1 MKTIFILSFL
11 LPSLIIAQVDST
23 KSKIKKNEL
32 TINTF
37 ELIIG
42 GVLPISYERFID
54 DGQSV
59 SLKAYFFD
67 KAYADF
73 GNSNNNVVS
82 LQVYYNL
89 YFSEKKQNAGFYFS
103 PFLKYTKGNYVNS
116 YYYYDYSNNMG
127 YTKSEKLN
135 VNAAITGFGI
145 GYKYLWRK
153 KLSFALNIDL
163 GRVLNEQNYYK
174 QREVVQI
181 RTGLNVGV
189 RF

>member
-1 MKTIFILSFL
+1 MIIF
-11 LPSLIIAQVDST
+11 PSLVFAQDSL
-23 KSKIKKNEL
+23 KSKIKKNEI
-32 TINTF
+32 TVNAF
-37 ELIIG
+37 ELVIG

-54 DGQSV
+54 NTQSV
-59 SLKAYFFD
+59 SFKTYLFD

-89 YFSEKKQNAGFYFS
+89 YFSEKKQNTGFYFS
-103 PFLKYTKGNYVNS
+103 PFLKFTKGNYINS
-116 YYYYDYSNNMG
+116 YYYYDYNTNMG
-127 YTKSEKLN
+127 YTKTEKLY
-135 VNAAITGFGI
+135 VNAMIAGFGV

-153 KLSFALNIDL
+153 KMTFGLNIDL

-174 QREVVQI
+174 EREVVQI

>member
-1 MKTIFILSFL
+1 MKKILL
-11 LPSLIIAQVDST
+11 LVILFPSLIFAQDSL
-23 KSKIKKNEL
+23 KSKAKKYEI
-32 TINTF
+32 TINAF
-37 ELIIG
+37 ELVAG

-116 YYYYDYSNNMG
+116 YYYFDYNTNMG

-135 VNAAITGFGI
+135 VNAAIAGFGI

-153 KLSFALNIDL
+153 KLSFGLNIDL

-174 QREVVQI
+174 EREVVQI
-181 RTGLNVGV
+181 RTGLNVGI

>member
-1 MKTIFILSFL
+1 MKKILFSMMLF
-11 LPSLIIAQVDST
+11 PSLIFAQDSLKT
-23 KSKIKKNEL
+23 KAKKNEI
-32 TINTF
+32 TVNAF
-37 ELIIG
+37 ELVAG

-54 DGQSV
+54 NGQSV

-89 YFSEKKQNAGFYFS
+89 YFSEKKQNAGFHFS
-103 PFLKYTKGNYVNS
+103 PFLKYTKGNYINS
-116 YYYYDYSNNMG
+116 YYYYDYSTNVG

-135 VNAAITGFGI
+135 VNAAIAGFGI

-153 KLSFALNIDL
+153 KLSFGLNIDL

-174 QREVVQI
+174 EREVVQI